1 MIKVV
6 FTNGTEQF
14 FKADAWN
21 FRDAKNNNVWLIDDD
36 EITVHLNWDQI
47 RYMEK
52 IFEEIDNER
61 G

>member
-6 FTNGTEQF
+6 FNNGTEQL

-21 FRDAKNNNVWLIDDD
+21 FRDAKNSNVWLLDDG
-36 EITVHLNWDQI
+36 EVIVHLNWDQI

-52 IFEEIDNER
+52 VCEEVDK
-61 G
+61 